1 MQVLSVQNVTQNL
14 KGNRQGMRFKH
25 KQGLRDA
32 FLGRF
37 EIYVF
42 FIKKHIDWMIIKS
55 INGIDVLNKWIN
67 VATLL
72 IKNLPI
78 FAFSPNAHHYYQTGV
93 LQNLQRKQLCFSIE
107 RFKNQKA
114 ELLYMVRVF
123 ITDLLKTSY
132 WQRHTFSICTFATW
146 NES

>member
-1 MQVLSVQNVTQNL
+1 
-14 KGNRQGMRFKH
+14 
-25 KQGLRDA
+25 
-32 FLGRF
+32 
-37 EIYVF
+37 
-42 FIKKHIDWMIIKS
+42 MIIKS

-107 RFKNQKA
+107 RFKNQKSKSRA
-114 ELLYMVRVF
+114 TLHGPSVHNGFAQNKLLA
-123 ITDLLKTSY
+123 
-132 WQRHTFSICTFATW
+132 ATHIF
-146 NES
+146 NLYIRNMERIIVESDYIPT